1 MRAIWTIAQR
11 EVFSFFVSPVAYVV
25 LTVWLL
31 LNGVSLFT
39 FAQIFAYQQYDV
51 GAVTHTP
58 LTLFFG
64 GSIFFYLAVLIVV
77 PLLTMRTLAEE
88 NRSGTIE
95 PLLTAPVTETQM
107 VLGKYLAL
115 IADWTV
121 LWIPTLL
128 YVVIIA
134 NYGDVDWGVVGAS
147 YLGVFTIGLYYM
159 ALGLFMS
166 AVSKSQVVAAVLTFL
181 LVGMLFL
188 LGIAGQ
194 FVFDGTTAEVFS
206 YASVWGHMED
216 FAKGLVDTRPI
227 AFSVSLAAVAL
238 FLTVLVMRRSV
249 SAKKIAAIGGKALVG
264 AVELSAVGIGLVLLL
279 AIAGML
285 NYLSYRHYARWD
297 WTEDAVF
304 TLSERTEQELRALT
318 QPIDVYLFLSQGEG
332 NYAEVRELLE
342 RYQAVS
348 DRVRV
353 EHVDP
358 DRNPSEFRMHAQRF
372 GINTAMTEGGQTLA
386 DVAAVVA
393 RGDTRWTITRDDLRS
408 FDFDSLEEGEPR
420 IDVRAEQA
428 FTGAIVQVT
437 SGRPTKVCVTTGHGE
452 WDVSGGS
459 ERSLFALK
467 DELARDNVELEPIE
481 TIGGRAVPEGC
492 DAVFVIGPARAF
504 GDDEAAQLRA
514 YLDRGGNALFALDP
528 VIERDRIEP
537 TGLEGMLAEIGV
549 RVSDSLVLELDPSRV
564 LPPGNPA
571 GPFLVT
577 TYGQHR
583 TVEALERLGGPALF
597 SMARAIEPIEGGGGS
612 MLLETSEAAFAET
625 DVASLAADAM
635 PERGA
640 GDIAGPVPL
649 AVALQKGGEAAEPEE
664 DGEAASGGRVVV
676 VGDAEW
682 LTGEFLRDGRFTNYD
697 LASAWT
703 GWLTEREA
711 LIAIQPKQVSATPMT
726 ITEGDLGG
734 LAFRLIVLMPAAM
747 LLLGVAMWWSR
758 RS

>member
-51 GAVTHTP
+51 GAVTATP
-58 LTLFFG
+58 LTFFFG

-77 PLLTMRTLAEE
+77 PLLTMRSLADE
-88 NRSGTIE
+88 RRTGTIE
-95 PLLTAPVTETQM
+95 PLLTAPITEIQM
-107 VLGKYLAL
+107 ILGKYLAL
-115 IADWTV
+115 IIDWTV

-159 ALGLFMS
+159 ALGLVMS

-181 LVGMLFL
+181 LIAMLFL

-194 FVFDGTTAEVFS
+194 FVFEGTRGEVFA

-227 AFSVSLAAVAL
+227 VFSVSLALLGLIATVAL
-238 FLTVLVMRRSV
+238 IRRATSL
-249 SAKKIAAIGGKALVG
+249 SLLAA
-264 AVELSAVGIGLVLLL
+264 GLGLLL
-279 AIAGML
+279 AIVLML
-285 NYLSYRHYARWD
+285 NYLSFRHYARWD
-297 WTEDAVF
+297 WTEDDIF
-304 TLSERTEQELRALT
+304 TLSERSERELRALEA
-318 QPIDVYLFLSQGEG
+318 PVEIYVFLSEGEG
-332 NYAEVRELLE
+332 NQAEVKELLE
-342 RYQAVS
+342 RYGAVT
-348 DRVRV
+348 DKVKV

-358 DRNPSEFRMHAQRF
+358 DRSPSEFRMLAQRF

-386 DVAAVVA
+386 DVAAVVSQ
-393 RGDTRWTITRDDLRS
+393 GDKKWTITRDDLRS
-408 FDFDSLEEGEPR
+408 FDFESLDEGDPR
-420 IDVRAEQA
+420 VDVRVEQA

-437 SGRPTKVCVTTGHGE
+437 SGRATKVCATTGHGE
-452 WDVSGGS
+452 WDLSGGS
-459 ERSLFALK
+459 ERSLYTLK
-467 DELARDNVELEPIE
+467 EELGRDNVELAPIE
-481 TIGGRAVPEGC
+481 TLGGRAIPEDC
-492 DAVFVIGPARAF
+492 DAVFVIGPMRAF
-504 GDDEAAQLRA
+504 GDDEARALRT
-514 YLDRGGNALFALDP
+514 YLDAGGSALFALDP
-528 VIERDRIEP
+528 VLERDRIEP

-549 RVSDSLVLELDPSRV
+549 QVTDSLVLEMDPQRL

-597 SMARAIEPIEGGGGS
+597 AMARAIEPVEGGGGAT
-612 MLLETSEAAFAET
+612 LIATSADGFAET
-625 DVASLAADAM
+625 DIASLSPSEM
-635 PERGA
+635 PEKGE
-640 GDIAGPVPL
+640 GDIAGPVSL
-649 AVALQKGGEAAEPEE
+649 AVAVQRGGEAAEPEE
-664 DGEAASGGRVVV
+664 DGEAPPGGRVIV

-682 LTGEFLRDGRFTNYD
+682 LTGEALRDARFTNFD
-697 LASAWT
+697 LAAAWT
-703 GWLTEREA
+703 GWLTERET
-711 LIAIQPKQVSATPMT
+711 LISIQPKQVSAQPMT